1 MNDIDRGVTGLKG
14 VGMYSGKEK
23 TVLLCVVKREEIAQV
38 KQVVREFDPQAFVLL
53 SDAREVLGEG
63 FVPMEPHKG

>member
-1 MNDIDRGVTGLKG
+1 
-14 VGMYSGKEK
+14 
-23 TVLLCVVKREEIAQV
+23 V

-63 FVPMEPHKG
+63 FVPMEPHNQ